1 MTLAVPTHLVDT
13 MSTATASGV
22 EAASHL
28 LQEVTHAVS
37 AAANG
42 RARRL
47 LRATGHGRS
56 RSNLLR
62 NLTLIGAIGAVAVI
76 AMLVRQR
83 MFDRNKGGVTNV
95 SDGNPSSSPKP
106 STHMTSPERNG
117 TMAVQPDEVKG
128 RIKEAAGALTDNE
141 DLKNE
146 GKTDKAAASVKDGLD
161 KVKDKIED
169 GVDAIKDRINK
180 N

>member
-1 MTLAVPTHLVDT
+1 MTLAVPTNLVDT
-13 MSTATASGV
+13 VSTATASGV

-28 LQEVTHAVS
+28 IQEVSHAVT

-47 LRATGHGRS
+47 MRATGHGKS
-56 RSNLLR
+56 RSGLGR
-62 NLTLIGAIGAVAVI
+62 TLAVIGALGAVALI

-83 MFDRNKGGVTNV
+83 MFDSRKSGVTNV
-95 SDGNPSSSPKP
+95 SDGNPSSSH
-106 STHMTSPERNG
+106 SSPERNG
-117 TMAVQPDEVKG
+117 TMAVQPDEIKG
-128 RIKEAAGALTDNE
+128 RIKEAAGALTDDK

-169 GVDAIKDRINK
+169 GVDAIKDRVNK